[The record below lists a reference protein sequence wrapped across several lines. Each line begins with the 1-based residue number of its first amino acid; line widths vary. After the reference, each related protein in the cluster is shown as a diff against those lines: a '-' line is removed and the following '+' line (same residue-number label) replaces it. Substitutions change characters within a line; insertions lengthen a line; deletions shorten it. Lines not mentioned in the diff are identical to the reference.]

1 MSNKIN
7 IRQLILCVFWIKFLT
22 FNSFTGHAED
32 TIKSKIDSV
41 KIQNPWKF
49 KFIYQLTGTQST
61 FVNWNAGGRNNL
73 SLIGTIS
80 TGNYYSKGD
89 SKWSTDLIIALGGI
103 RYFDNLVGNSLQ
115 KTDDK
120 IDFSSIYGQKVSKYL
135 FFSLNTGFRTQF
147 LDGFNL
153 PNDSIRVSTF
163 LAPGYVNLA
172 FGMDYI
178 RNENLSIFASPFAF
192 KGTIVGDQTLAN
204 AGAFGVDKAILDGQG
219 NIVSAGRNF
228 REEYGAY
235 LKIKWNR
242 SLMKNIDLK
251 SRFELFSNYTDD
263 PQNIDVN
270 AEVLLLFKVNKLFS
284 ATTQFNLIYDD
295 DIKIKDRFGNTGP
308 RTQFKSVLGIGLY
321 YKMENR

>member
-1 MSNKIN
+1 MNGKIN
-7 IRQLILCVFWIKFLT
+7 TLNFIKRAFIFLIVA
-22 FNSFTGHAED
+22 FNAYFSLADD
-32 TIKSKIDSV
+32 TIKIKMDTV
-41 KIQNPWKF
+41 KPVKPWKF

-103 RYFDNLVGNSLQ
+103 RYFDNLPGNALQ

-120 IDFSSIYGQKVSKYL
+120 IDFSSIYGQKFSKHT
-135 FFSLNTGFRTQF
+135 FFSLNSGFRTQF

-153 PNDSIRVSTF
+153 PNDSVRVSTF

-172 FGMDYI
+172 FGLDYI
-178 RNENLSIFASPFAF
+178 KNDNFSIFGSPFAF
-192 KGTIVGDQTLAN
+192 KGTIVMDQTLAN
-204 AGAFGVDKAILDGQG
+204 AGAFGVDKAIVDSQG
-219 NIVSAGRNF
+219 NIVSLGSNF

-235 LKIKWNR
+235 LKIKWNKN
-242 SLMKNIDLK
+242 LMKNIDLK
-251 SRFELFSNYTDD
+251 SRMEFFSNYTRN

-270 AEVLLLFKVNKLFS
+270 AEILLLFKVNKLFS
-284 ATTQFNLIYDD
+284 ASTQFNLIYDD
-295 DIKIKDRFGNTGP
+295 DIKIKDINGNIGP

-321 YKMENR
+321 YKMEN

>member
-1 MSNKIN
+1 MGNKFN
-7 IRQLILCVFWIKFLT
+7 IQKQTLYVFWILIFI
-22 FNSFTGHAED
+22 FNSFFGRTED
-32 TIKSKIDSV
+32 TIKTVTDSI
-41 KIQNPWKF
+41 KIQKSWKF
-49 KFIYQLTGTQST
+49 KFIYQLTGTQSS

-89 SKWSTDLIIALGGI
+89 SKWSTDLILALGGI
-103 RYFDNLVGNSLQ
+103 RYFDNIIGNSLQ

-120 IDFSSIYGQKVSKYL
+120 LDFSSIYGQKVSKYL

-147 LDGFNL
+147 LDGYNL
-153 PNDSIRVSTF
+153 PNDSVRVSTF
-163 LAPGYVNLA
+163 LAPGYINLA

-178 RNENLSIFASPFAF
+178 RNENFSIFASPFAF
-192 KGTIVGDQTLAN
+192 KGTIVNDQKLAD
-204 AGAFGVDKAILDGQG
+204 AGAFGVDKAILDSQG
-219 NIVSAGRNF
+219 NIVFAGRNF

-235 LKIKWNR
+235 LKMKWNR

-251 SRFELFSNYTDD
+251 SRIELFSNYADD
-263 PQNIDVN
+263 PQNIDIN
-270 AEVLLLFKVNKLFS
+270 AEILLLFKVNKLFS

-295 DIKIKDRFGNTGP
+295 DIKIKDINGNIGP

>member
-1 MSNKIN
+1 MTNKIN
-7 IRQLILCVFWIKFLT
+7 IRQSISCIFSIIFLVI
-22 FNSFTGHAED
+22 NSLDCHAED
-32 TIKSKIDSV
+32 TLKPKKDSLKIE
-41 KIQNPWKF
+41 KAWKF
-49 KFIYQLTGTQST
+49 KFIYQLNGTQSS

-89 SKWSTDLIIALGGI
+89 SKWSTDLILALGGI

-120 IDFSSIYGQKVSKYL
+120 IDFSSIYGQKVAKYF

-153 PNDSIRVSTF
+153 PNDSVRVSTF
-163 LAPGYVNLA
+163 LAPAYVNLA

-178 RNENLSIFASPFAF
+178 RNENFSVFASPFAF
-192 KGTIVGDQTLAN
+192 KGTIVGDQALAN
-204 AGAFGVDKAILDGQG
+204 KGAFGVDKAILDAQG
-219 NIVSAGRNF
+219 NMISPGRNF

-270 AEVLLLFKVNKLFS
+270 AEILLLFKVNKLFS

-295 DIKIKDRFGNTGP
+295 DIKIKDQFGNTGP

>member
-1 MSNKIN
+1 MTYKIN
-7 IRQLILCVFWIKFLT
+7 IQQLILCIFWIIIIVSNT
-22 FNSFTGHAED
+22 FFVYAED
-32 TIKSKIDSV
+32 TIKPKNDSIKNQKV
-41 KIQNPWKF
+41 WKF
-49 KFIYQLTGTQST
+49 KFIYQLTGTQTS

-80 TGNYYSKGD
+80 TGNYYSKGNT
-89 SKWSTDLIIALGGI
+89 KWSTDLILALGGI
-103 RYFDNLVGNSLQ
+103 RYFDNIIGNPLQ

-120 IDFSSIYGQKVSKYL
+120 IDFSSIFGQKVSNFL
-135 FFSLNTGFRTQF
+135 FFSLNSGFRTQI

-153 PNDSIRVSTF
+153 PNDSVRVSTF

-178 RNENLSIFASPFAF
+178 RNDDFSIFASPFAF
-192 KGTIVGDQTLAN
+192 KGTIVRDQNLAN
-204 AGAFGVDKAILDGQG
+204 SGAFGVDKAILDSQG
-219 NIVSAGRNF
+219 NIVSKGRNF

-235 LKIKWNR
+235 LKIKWNK

-251 SRFELFSNYTDD
+251 SRFELFSNYTDK

-270 AEVLLLFKVNKLFS
+270 AEILLLFKVNKLFS
-284 ATTQFNLIYDD
+284 ATTQFTLIYDD
-295 DIKIKDRFGNTGP
+295 DIKIKDRFGKTGP

>member
-1 MSNKIN
+1 MNVKIN
-7 IRQLILCVFWIKFLT
+7 MLKIISSAFISLIIA
-22 FNSFTGHAED
+22 FNSFFGFAED
-32 TIKSKIDSV
+32 TLKLKQDTIK
-41 KIQNPWKF
+41 PWKF

-89 SKWSTDLIIALGGI
+89 AKWSTDLIIALGGI
-103 RYFDNLVGNSLQ
+103 RYFDNLPGNALQ

-120 IDFSSIYGQKVSKYL
+120 IDFSSIYGQKFSKNI

-153 PNDSIRVSTF
+153 PNDSVRVSTF
-163 LAPGYVNLA
+163 LAPGYFNLA
-172 FGMDYI
+172 FGLDYI
-178 RNENLSIFASPFAF
+178 KNENLSIFGSPFAF
-192 KGTIVGDQTLAN
+192 KGTIVMDQTLAN
-204 AGAFGVDKAILDGQG
+204 AGAFGVDKATVDDLG
-219 NIVSAGRNF
+219 NIISLGSNF

-235 LKIKWNR
+235 LKIKWNKN
-242 SLMKNIDLK
+242 LMKNIDLK
-251 SRFELFSNYTDD
+251 SRMEFFSNYNRK

-284 ATTQFNLIYDD
+284 ASAQFNLIYDD
-295 DIKIKDRFGNTGP
+295 DIKIKDIYGKIGP

-321 YKMENR
+321 YKMEN

>member
-1 MSNKIN
+1 M
-7 IRQLILCVFWIKFLT
+7 
-22 FNSFTGHAED
+22 
-32 TIKSKIDSV
+32 SV
-41 KIQNPWKF
+41 KINMLKFISRAFILLIIAFNAFYCCADDTVKIKLDTLKPIKPWKF

-103 RYFDNLVGNSLQ
+103 RYFDNLPGNALQ

-120 IDFSSIYGQKVSKYL
+120 IDFSSIYGQKFSKNT

-153 PNDSIRVSTF
+153 PNDSVRVSTF
-163 LAPGYVNLA
+163 LAPGYFNLA
-172 FGMDYI
+172 FGLDYI
-178 RNENLSIFASPFAF
+178 KNENFSIFGSPFAF
-192 KGTIVGDQTLAN
+192 KGTIVMDQKLAN
-204 AGAFGVDKAILDGQG
+204 VGAFGVDKAIVDAQG
-219 NIVSAGRNF
+219 NIVSLGSNF

-235 LKIKWNR
+235 LKIKWNKN
-242 SLMKNIDLK
+242 LMKNIDLK
-251 SRFELFSNYTDD
+251 SRMEFFSNYNRN

-284 ATTQFNLIYDD
+284 ASAQFNLIYDD
-295 DIKIKDRFGNTGP
+295 DIKIKDINGQIGP

-321 YKMENR
+321 YKMEN